1 MEEKMPYR
9 FCSKLFL
16 LFSKVFLLGILLFS
30 SLAVLY
36 SPPAAAQ
43 DNWIRQ
49 VVVRIMNDGPQPIVL
64 MGREVQYS
72 DRSELVDDL
81 WIVYPEQGEVEQV
94 DPRASQQI
102 TRDLNECLYPPSG
115 KSLEE
120 LNCHYMFIGPPRF

>member
-1 MEEKMPYR
+1 MPYR
-9 FCSKLFL
+9 FFSKLFL
-16 LFSKVFLLGILLFS
+16 LFSKVFLLCILLFS
-30 SLAVLY
+30 SFAVLY

-49 VVVRIMNDGPQPIVL
+49 VVVRIINDGPQPTVL

-72 DRSELVDDL
+72 DRSEWVDDL

-94 DPRASQQI
+94 DSRASQQ
-102 TRDLNECLYPPSG
+102 TMRDLNACLYPPSG
-115 KSLEE
+115 KSPEQ